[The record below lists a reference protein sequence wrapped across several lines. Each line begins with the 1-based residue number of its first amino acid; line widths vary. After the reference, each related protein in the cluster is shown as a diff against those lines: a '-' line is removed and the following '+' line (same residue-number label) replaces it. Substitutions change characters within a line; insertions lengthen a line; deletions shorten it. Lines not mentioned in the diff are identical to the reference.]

1 MSPPTRAALLRQNRE
16 LYDDTFGRVWKEAI
30 FDGLHQGREF
40 INLGGAPLLRAIA
53 GRLRL
58 TSASRVLELCSGP
71 GAVAVH
77 LASLYQCS
85 VTGIDINPKQ
95 VAHARAISR
104 RLAGRTSRLTFIN
117 ADACAW
123 RSRSRYDAV
132 VSVDG
137 FMLLP
142 SPAAA
147 LQVAY
152 DSLLD
157 GGRVCVAT
165 LAAGRRLDES
175 TRRFAAEL
183 DGMVNLRSQR
193 EYERLMRAAG
203 LSGVRVVDLTP
214 MAVRASVKMLRCL
227 ERVDAGDGWIRVSQR
242 YLDAFLDDRL
252 RYLLVSGS
260 RDS

>member
-1 MSPPTRAALLRQNRE
+1 MTPCTRAALLRQNRE

-40 INLGGAPLLRAIA
+40 INLGGAPLLRVIA
-53 GRLRL
+53 RRLRL
-58 TSASRVLELCSGP
+58 RPASRVLELCSGP
-71 GAVAVH
+71 GAVAAH
-77 LASLYQCS
+77 LASRYQCS
-85 VTGIDINPKQ
+85 VTGIDINPNQ
-95 VAHARAISR
+95 VAHARAMSR
-104 RLAGRTSRLTFIN
+104 RVAGGMSRLTFIN

-123 RSRSRYDAV
+123 RSPSRYDAV

-137 FMLLP
+137 FMLLLN
-142 SPAAA
+142 PAAA
-147 LQVAY
+147 LQAAY
-152 DSLLD
+152 DSLVD

-165 LAAGRRLDES
+165 LAADRRLDGS

-183 DGMVNLRSQR
+183 DGMINLRSQR
-193 EYERLMRAAG
+193 DYEWLMRAAG

-227 ERVDAGDGWIRVSQR
+227 ERIDAGEGWIRVSQR